1 MGNSCSIATTTGKPQ
16 LSIMEKI
23 RKWFLNY
30 KEKSSRLKIAGD
42 IIFWLFILLMLIPV
56 TRREISAFI
65 IKATMMKPRMKDAEE
80 VNKLSDKDYLL
91 SLEEI
96 PTGKITRLG
105 DFKGEIIILNFWATW
120 CPPCRAEMPSLQ
132 NLYKDYQDKIKFVL
146 VSNEDENKIMDY
158 FKEYGYDM
166 PVYIQ
171 RSALPP
177 SFPVSSIPKTYLI
190 GRNGQILVEKTGAAN
205 WNSDK
210 FRKQLDDLMAL

>member
-1 MGNSCSIATTTGKPQ
+1 
-16 LSIMEKI
+16 MERI

-56 TRREISAFI
+56 SRREISTFI
-65 IKATMMKPRMKDAEE
+65 IKATMMKPRMKDAEVE
-80 VNKLSDKDYLL
+80 NKLSDNDYLL

-96 PTGKITRLG
+96 PMGKMIRLS

-132 NLYKDYQDKIKFVL
+132 NLYTDYRDKIRFIL
-146 VSNEDENKIMDY
+146 VSNEDENIIMEY
-158 FKEYGYDM
+158 FTEFNYDM
-166 PVYIQ
+166 PAYIQ

-177 SFPVSSIPKTYLI
+177 SFPVSSIPTTYLI
-190 GRNGQILVEKTGAAN
+190 GRDGQILVEKTGAAN

-210 FRKQLDDLMAL
+210 FRKQLDDLIAL